1 MLSFILY
8 SERKSYFICFHCLLQ
23 IYLICQKKDVY
34 TLKVFVIVVKVYAN
48 KSYLPLLFH

>member
-8 SERKSYFICFHCLLQ
+8 SERKSYLICFHCLLQ

-34 TLKVFVIVVKVYAN
+34 TLKVFVIVKVYAN
-48 KSYLPLLFH
+48 KSYLPLLIN